1 MMQSIRHIF
10 LGLSAVLLVLPAGT
24 AFAGEKSK
32 KVKSPVNYEAV
43 LPSFSGTMGSDGLN
57 IEQFA
62 QRNNERGI
70 SASQAKSAAQ
80 RSRPGA
86 KFVNIQMSGRDTYR
100 VRMQEKNGRIV
111 DVYVDARTG
120 RVKN

>member
-1 MMQSIRHIF
+1 MMKSIRHIF
-10 LGLSAVLLVLPAGT
+10 LGVSAVLLVLPAGT
-24 AFAGEKSK
+24 AFAGEKAK
-32 KVKSPVNYEAV
+32 KVKNPAVYEAV
-43 LPSFSGTMGSDGLN
+43 LPSFTENAGSDRLSFDR
-57 IEQFA
+57 FA
-62 QRNNERGI
+62 QKKSEKTI